1 VRYPLT
7 SAGIVAATVSLA
19 WALGGCAPAGAS
31 RMARADAP
39 MGATH
44 TNIAVA
50 RAPEATPPSSGER
63 RAALLFEAA
72 GRPFP
77 LPLVEVL
84 VAGVP
89 TTMILDT
96 GATRHV
102 VADWLVREAGLPTR
116 ASNSAVSDHTG
127 KAMSVLETDSAALR
141 LAGWGAVPASSA
153 LLVGALP
160 EPLRRLGIAGVVAPA
175 LCGAADALVLDM
187 PARAMIETSL
197 EKATARWGRA
207 GKALSGPDSMRGC
220 LTPAG
225 GALYVVEAEVG
236 GVRADLEIDT
246 GAADSDLK
254 DTSAAGRALSPR
266 AVAGEQTWTAGG
278 SFTSRILR
286 ATTIRAGEVEMR
298 TDVVIAPDGGAGCR
312 RDGFLGMDV
321 LGKSVIVLA
330 GERTFVRWMP

>member
-7 SAGIVAATVSLA
+7 SAGIVAAVMASA
-19 WALGGCAPAGAS
+19 SSGCAPATA
-31 RMARADAP
+31 ARAEAP
-39 MGATH
+39 PAAAQPET
-44 TNIAVA
+44 TA
-50 RAPEATPPSSGER
+50 RAPEAPLPVGGER

-72 GRPFP
+72 GHPFP

-89 TTMILDT
+89 TTMIVDT

-127 KAMSVLETDSAALR
+127 KALAVLETDSAAMR
-141 LAGWGAVPASSA
+141 LAGWGALPAASP

-160 EPLRRLGIAGVVAPA
+160 EPLRRLGIAGVVAPG
-175 LCGAADALVLDM
+175 LCGASGALVLDM
-187 PARAMIETSL
+187 PGRAMIDTSF
-197 EKATARWGRA
+197 EKASTRWGRA
-207 GKALSGPDSMRGC
+207 GKALSGPENMRGC

-254 DTSAAGRALSPR
+254 DASAAGRALLPR
-266 AVAGEQTWTAGG
+266 AVAGEKTWTASG
-278 SFTSRILR
+278 SFTSRILPST
-286 ATTIRAGEVEMR
+286 AIRAGEVEVR
-298 TDVVIAPDGGAGCR
+298 TNVVIAPDHSGAGCR

-321 LGKSVIVLA
+321 LGHSVIVLA